1 MKQLPKLTLVTKSDA
16 PSSEGESNRRAE
28 AFELVSLGDLTPGD
42 QSAVQRL
49 VNDTCPRATIL
60 AVARTPRAWDLRP
73 VVAKA
78 GEDGPSVIRS
88 LAKDLKG
95 AAHLNA
101 RVRETFDRLNMYPDL
116 SSMTLDWGFLN
127 GNLWYRR
134 PLVEQTLA
142 HLLAAKQSLSEE
154 QTLRVAFDIVDAVSA
169 WHNRGVVHGHLVSS
183 NVFIGADRRISLLDP
198 AVGLALNQALRAAA
212 DYDTN
217 SFAPEVVDGQTVAYS
232 SDVYGL
238 GLVFR
243 RLFLALSTRYQF
255 EKNREQLEASLRPYI
270 DLSAAMLER
279 DPLRRPSLEQ
289 VYRLVGEA
297 AGRLDPSLVRA
308 KKEGSTITVT
318 KPAANKPREGAVPP
332 VESEQSERQVV
343 AKQPAR
349 AGVGPFPR
357 PGQLAKPQQG
367 KLIRT
372 GKSEAGAPAAAM
384 EATNT
389 APSESLA
396 GSGSRIKVTKEEPA
410 AVERIEVFK
419 REDEPLGAG
428 TYPTMQPTGGQPAG
442 YQGPEYQQPVMQA
455 NYNPQYVGGA
465 SPYGVQQ
472 AVPVAVNTQYSP
484 PPPFMQQPIPP
495 QGYAAGHPMGMPH
508 PVQAGPYAPPPYP
521 GQPYAQQPYVGQL
534 PPHLAPSPY
543 GAAPVYQPVHQG
555 APYVPLGYAHPD
567 STPGGLPEGNYHR
580 INLMKSEPRRSEGS
594 IMPMLFFFGLCLVA
608 LYVYRSGR
616 TDQLPLVGDWL
627 NGPQA
632 TTDAVTDAE
641 IKAAWEGGMPSRMI
655 PVAEAAL
662 QKDSPSIAAETVIV
676 RSVRNGERALPGVD
690 VELLRVAFQTEWEAD
705 LKPSD
710 RRVALALG
718 LAGLLKERLPQDLE
732 GFDRLHPGVL
742 FALTANAGKNT
753 TRILSSIPAKIMTV
767 LPPPYGPAFTELLD
781 GSASLSC
788 GDPGVQQLARIM
800 TRGDAGIE
808 ELSTFLGED
817 ADKRLRALAM
827 FASFDNRFSRAVLA
841 ILLGLPQLS
850 TDHPLLKWANGA
862 ELTKWSE
869 LPSADQIFVVAGMP
883 PAATPSGENLIKLLN
898 HPAATLR
905 SYAIEKSIDR
915 LKMLHPGA
923 KEVFSLIKQNPALLG
938 ADQTKELAQMLKDP
952 AQVSLEQ
959 VMAWTKNDPPV
970 TVVAPLLLASHKA
983 KEATPVD
990 VGFAKYLK
998 DKKWVPDLNQL
1009 KILATHP
1016 DTYTRLFAYDQ
1027 IYALKDAETARDF
1040 LSIAI
1045 TREQDPQNKK
1055 LLEQMILDLNREP
1068 LAGSPGTQSNG

>member
-1 MKQLPKLTLVTKSDA
+1 MAGTGISVPGLRLLFAFYEVHSAGGEAVKQLPKLTLVTKSDA
-16 PSSEGESNRRAE
+16 PSSEVESTRRAE
-28 AFELVSLGDLTPGD
+28 SFELVSLGDLSPGD
-42 QSAVQRL
+42 QSTVQKI
-49 VNDTCPRATIL
+49 VNDCCPRATIL

-73 VVAKA
+73 VVAKG
-78 GEDGPSVIRS
+78 GEDGPSVIRC

-95 AAHLNA
+95 SAHLNA

-154 QTLRVAFDIVDAVSA
+154 QTLRVAFDIVDAVST

-183 NVFIGADRRISLLDP
+183 NVFIGADRKISLLDP
-198 AVGLALNQALRAAA
+198 AVGLALNQALRSAA

-297 AGRLDPSLVRA
+297 AGRLDPSSAPR
-308 KKEGSTITVT
+308 KEGTTISVG
-318 KPAANKPREGAVPP
+318 KAAP
-332 VESEQSERQVV
+332 VDNSESDRQVV
-343 AKQPAR
+343 AKQPVR

-357 PGQLAKPQQG
+357 PGQVAKPQQG
-367 KLIRT
+367 KIVRT
-372 GKSEAGAPAAAM
+372 GKSEAAPKV
-384 EATNT
+384 EE
-389 APSESLA
+389 PQS
-396 GSGSRIKVTKEEPA
+396 SGSRIRVTKDEPA
-410 AVERIEVFK
+410 PLERVEVFK
-419 REDEPLGAG
+419 REEEPLGAG
-428 TYPTMQPTGGQPAG
+428 VYPTMTP
-442 YQGPEYQQPVMQA
+442 PEYQQPQ
-455 NYNPQYVGGA
+455 QYSAPHPGAPHPGAPHPGSSPYPGGA

-472 AVPVAVNTQYSP
+472 AVPVAVNNQYSP
-484 PPPFMQQPIPP
+484 PQPFMQHPMPP
-495 QGYAAGHPMGMPH
+495 QGYGVPMGP
-508 PVQAGPYAPPPYP
+508 QGYAPP
-521 GQPYAQQPYVGQL
+521 YAAPPYVGPSYPGQL
-534 PPHLAPSPY
+534 PPQAAY
-543 GAAPVYQPVHQG
+543 GAQPVYQPVHPG
-555 APYVPLGYAHPD
+555 APYVPLGYGHPEA
-567 STPGGLPEGNYHR
+567 PGPLPEGNYHR
-580 INLMKSEPRRSEGS
+580 INLRKGEPSQSEGS
-594 IMPMLFFFGLCLVA
+594 IMPMLFFFGLCLLA
-608 LYVYRSGR
+608 FYIYRTGR
-616 TDQLPLVGDWL
+616 TEQLPIIGDWL
-627 NGPQA
+627 TAQHGGA
-632 TTDAVTDAE
+632 ESVTDSD
-641 IKAAWEGGMPSRMI
+641 IKSAWEGGIPSRMI

-662 QKDSPSIAAETVIV
+662 QKDSPNLAAETAIV
-676 RSVRNGERALPGVD
+676 RSVRSGERSLPGVD

-705 LKPSD
+705 LKPTD

-753 TRILSSIPAKIMTV
+753 TRILSTIPAKIMTA

-781 GSASLSC
+781 SSANLSC

-808 ELSTFLGED
+808 ELSTFLSED
-817 ADKRLRALAM
+817 ADRRLRALAM

-841 ILLGLPQLS
+841 ILMGLPQLS
-850 TDHPLLKWANGA
+850 TEHPLLKWANQA

-869 LPSADQIFVVAGMP
+869 LPSADQIFIVAGMP
-883 PAATPSGENLIKLLN
+883 PAAMPNGENLIKLLN
-898 HPAATLR
+898 HPSATLR

-915 LKMLHPGA
+915 LKMAHPGA
-923 KEVFSLIKQNPALLG
+923 REVFLLIKQNPALLG

-952 AQVSLEQ
+952 AAVALEQ

-970 TVVAPLLLASHKA
+970 TIVAPLLLASHKS

-998 DKKWVPDLNQL
+998 DKRWVPDLNQL
-1009 KILATHP
+1009 KLLATHP

-1045 TREQDPQNKK
+1045 TREQDSQNKK

-1068 LAGSPGTQSNG
+1068 LASSPGTPANG